1 MAELHEVDH
10 REVAQPVMMEGRSMI
25 ILYGSET
32 GNAQEIATELSIMA
46 RRLHFQ
52 TVVDEMD
59 SFKLTDLLAHQLAVF
74 VTSTSGQGELPKNT
88 DKFWRNL
95 RRQKLNGTNCLAK
108 VNFSIFGLGDSSYP
122 KFNWAA
128 RKLRVRLLQLGAHEF
143 FRPGEGDERHDNGW
157 VLGYPTPSVIDSI
170 WVPWFQELQDTLA
183 AECPLP
189 DGVRPIPDDVQLP
202 PRYTLRLAT
211 PMDLDHQMKM
221 ESEEE
226 ARALERKFQ
235 ATKTKSA
242 VQSHVDHPRS
252 KDMDLE
258 DMWERNKATFP
269 ADIAR
274 RSAAWENQNHRRVD
288 SLDKDNIITDHPHKY
303 LLEPRSENQTFPPP
317 DMLNIPHALHAQ
329 VLHNIRVT
337 PADHWQ
343 DVRKISLDVLLDR
356 PEDFPSCA
364 AGSTVTIYPK
374 NYPEDAQ
381 KLIDMMGWGPDADKP
396 LAWGVAVGKE
406 DSPEQLHAMRP
417 PRLYT
422 KKAPCTLRDLLIH
435 NLDITAIPKRNF
447 LRELAFFTR
456 EENEK
461 ERLRQ
466 LSSFGPDQE
475 FYDYTSRPRRT
486 ILEVLRDFPG
496 VKIPLDRALDMFPF
510 IRGRDF
516 SIANGG
522 DSIRRTDDSY
532 VIRIEL
538 LVALVEY
545 KTIFKKPR
553 EGLCSRYLKNLP
565 EEIHLRLDIKLPTTG
580 KLITDGNSCR
590 RPLIAIATG
599 TGIAPIRALIQ
610 DRARFFNRGPTLL
623 FYGCRNENADY
634 FFKKEWVGIPGLE
647 VFPAF
652 SRDPVSP
659 GDQEALE
666 RYENKLDMTN
676 GAIPGLPGLQ
686 YDAGKNY
693 VQLQIRKQ
701 AQKIGELMR
710 HNPLVCVCG
719 NSGRMPSSVRD
730 ALLDCLV
737 ISKIV
742 SNKEEA
748 NHWFD
753 NQRNLIFWQETW

>member
-1 MAELHEVDH
+1 MAELHEVTR
-10 REVAQPVMMEGRSMI
+10 REAAQPVMIEGRSMI

-46 RRLHFQ
+46 RRLHFR
-52 TVVDEMD
+52 TAVDEMD
-59 SFKLTDLLAHQLAVF
+59 SFKLTDLLAHQLVVF

-95 RRQKLNGTNCLAK
+95 RRQKLNSTNCLAK
-108 VNFSIFGLGDSSYP
+108 VNFTIFGLGDSSYP

-128 RKLRVRLLQLGAHEF
+128 RKLRVRLLQLAAREF
-143 FRPGEGDERHDNGW
+143 FQPGEGDERHDNG
-157 VLGYPTPSVIDSI
+157 IDSI

-183 AECPLP
+183 REYPLP
-189 DGVRPIPDDVQLP
+189 DGLQPIPDDVQLP

-211 PMDLDHQMKM
+211 PMDLDRQMRM

-235 ATKTKSA
+235 ATETKSA
-242 VQSHVDHPRS
+242 VQSHIDHPRS
-252 KDMDLE
+252 REMDLE

-269 ADIAR
+269 ADFAR
-274 RSAAWENQNHRRVD
+274 KSNAWEVQTHRRVD
-288 SLDKDNIITDHPHKY
+288 FLDKDNIITDHPQKY
-303 LLEPRSENQTFPPP
+303 LLEPRSENQTFPP
-317 DMLNIPHALHAQ
+317 DDVLQIPNSLLAQ
-329 VLHNIRVT
+329 VVRNLRVT

-343 DVRKISLDVLLDR
+343 DVRKISLDILLDR

-396 LAWGVAVGKE
+396 LAWGVAVGTQ
-406 DSPEQLHAMRP
+406 DSPEQLHVMRP

-447 LRELAFFTR
+447 LRELAFFTP

-510 IRGRDF
+510 MRGRDF

-522 DSIRRTDDSY
+522 SSIRKSEKDY
-532 VIRIEL
+532 IIRIEL

-565 EEIHLRLDIKLPTTG
+565 EETHLRLDIKLPRIG
-580 KLITDGNSCR
+580 KLLNDVHSCR

-610 DRARFFNRGPTLL
+610 DRARFHNHGPALL
-623 FYGCRNENADY
+623 FYGCRNEKADY
-634 FFKKEWVGIPGLE
+634 FFQEEWKDTPRLE

-652 SRDPVSP
+652 SRDPLSP
-659 GDQEALE
+659 SDQKALE
-666 RYENKLDMTN
+666 KYENTSDMVN

-686 YDAGKNY
+686 YDTGKNY
-693 VQLQIRKQ
+693 VQLQIRKE
-701 AQKIGELMR
+701 AQKIGELMVR
-710 HNPLVCVCG
+710 YPLVCVCG

-742 SNKEEA
+742 SSKEEA

-753 NQRNLIFWQETW
+753 NPRNLDFWQETW